1 MAKDA
6 DLFAAAM
13 ADVKPLR
20 GRKRGRPAACSMPK
34 PAPSLPPPQRGGG
47 GPKGRRGTTAP
58 ELALD
63 DQAFDRDISRALG
76 RGKLVPQASLD
87 LHGMTLAAADHA
99 VTHFLDQA
107 TGRDLRVVLI
117 VTGKGLR
124 LQSGRVLG
132 GRIRAEFLG
141 WLNRPDNR
149 ARVRGVRPAHPRHG
163 GSGAFYV
170 LLRRRSSASSRSL
183 RATPQR

>member
-20 GRKRGRPAACSMPK
+20 GRKRGRPAMAVIPRPK
-34 PAPSLPPPQRGGG
+34 AKGPSRPQKRSLAALGMT
-47 GPKGRRGTTAP
+47 KEP

-99 VTHFLDQA
+99 VTHFLEQA
-107 TGRDLRVVLI
+107 TTRDLRVVLI

-124 LQSGRVLG
+124 LQSGRVFG

-163 GSGAFYV
+163 GGGAFYV

-183 RATPQR
+183 RMTPQR